1 MAETIGSLVDKITII
16 ELKRYHM
23 REQTIRADVS
33 AGHRDA
39 CLRKLDVLDLQR
51 DDLVEELN
59 QLFRDV
65 LAGTA
70 QLRVYRQF
78 KMYND
83 PKYRMAQTTGP
94 TMESD
99 NPSIY
104 TSAPDG

>member
-1 MAETIGSLVDKITII
+1 MAETIGSLVDKITIV

-23 REQTIRADVS
+23 QKQTEREDASEKHRQTCRQ
-33 AGHRDA
+33 
-39 CLRKLDVLDLQR
+39 KLAVLHVQR

-70 QLRVYRQF
+70 QLKVYRQF

-83 PKYRMAQTTGP
+83 PRYRLAPMA
-94 TMESD
+94 ERYE
-99 NPSIY
+99 I
-104 TSAPDG
+104 